1 MEKGPR
7 NQVGVKDILEVMRY
21 IFTPVFY
28 KELFSK
34 LGYFIHDHVA
44 PISKMHIAGNPRI
57 HPSASLRC
65 GENIYFGV
73 NSHIN
78 QFCCIWASPSSKIVM
93 GDNLLMGPGVKMFSS
108 NHGTDSSSQMNV
120 QQFSEGDIVIG
131 NDVWIGANC
140 VILSGV
146 TIGDGA
152 VIAAGAVV
160 SKDIPPYTIAG
171 GIPAKVIRER
181 TKK

>member
-1 MEKGPR
+1 M
-7 NQVGVKDILEVMRY
+7 VS
-21 IFTPVFY
+21 PVFY
-28 KELFSK
+28 KEIFYK
-34 LGYFIHDHVA
+34 LGYFIHDHVS

-65 GENIYFGV
+65 GENIYVGT

-78 QFCCIWASPSSKIVM
+78 QFCRVWASPSSKVVM
-93 GDNLLMGPGVKMFSS
+93 GDNLLMGPGVKIFSS
-108 NHGTDSSSQMNV
+108 NHGTDSVSSMNV
-120 QQFSEGDIVIG
+120 QSFSEKDIIIG

-140 VILSGV
+140 VVLSGV

-160 SKDIPPYTIAG
+160 SKDIPPNTIAG
-171 GIPAKVIRER
+171 GVPAKVIKSR
-181 TKK
+181 K